1 MIICKNCGRQLP
13 DGNQFCDTCGAP
25 LYEQQPQQY
34 AQPQQNYQYTQDQQ
48 YAQPQQNYQYAQD
61 QQYAQQQYDQYQ
73 QTPQYTQPQYAQPQA
88 AYAANTPAAKSSG
101 KGKKILL
108 IVAIVLLTVVVAAI
122 AASFLLNGG
131 SKQNYLYVKDNTIYA
146 TSGSAEGHEVTDR
159 LGSSYDDIRLKDY
172 KLNSNGTR
180 IFYADD
186 NGLYWNVTTDKKS
199 EPTKIAS
206 SVSSFEIDANGDN
219 VVLYT
224 DSNDLYKYNV
234 AKDEKEKI
242 SSNVGT
248 YRCDESLNKI
258 IFLTYDESLYFVNG
272 NSDKEKIDSDVSS
285 WDCNSDYT
293 VFYYSKDDSYYKK
306 SAGSEEKEKLISG
319 FYSSLA
325 IFPDSGKIYYTKE
338 SKVTIKYS
346 DVVIDDLADSDSK
359 MSEPVEPE
367 YPTRGD
373 YPDYPFSFDFKDEKQ
388 YEKAVE
394 EYDKKVEEIDAAY
407 EKAYEEYQDAY
418 EKYQNDRDEYSA
430 KLSRDELRKQINE
443 GSAEFTKYPLY
454 YYNGSEEKLI
464 DDNYGKECLARL
476 GKSKNYST
484 PVMAYKR
491 SAVSD
496 NNDGAKLKLSQI
508 NSVYDIESRLNDT
521 SYSSSTTDNSSTVYI
536 AREDKI
542 LELSDSF
549 IGGFTIS
556 EDGKTVYYM
565 VGSASDSSQSKDLYK
580 ADISGDTISEGV
592 KICEDVAQ
600 LKMITSDGH
609 IVYMKG
615 TGSTDSLDLYID
627 DTLVDND
634 VYNYAN
640 IFYQDGTLYYATDY
654 SSSSSKATLK
664 CKGSGDSVKIKD
676 DVSLYSVLPDGAVVF
691 LYDYSTSSY
700 TGELYIYN
708 GGKAEKVDD
717 DVQIIV
723 PITDSRAEYESAFS
737 YNTSYNY
744 DY

>member
-13 DGNQFCDTCGAP
+13 DGNQFCDVCGAP
-25 LYEQQPQQY
+25 LYEQQPQQYTQY

-73 QTPQYTQPQYAQPQA
+73 QAQYAQPQA
-88 AYAANTPAAKSSG
+88 AYAANTPVAKSSG
-101 KGKKILL
+101 KGKKVLL
-108 IVAIVLLTVVVAAI
+108 ITAIALLTVVVAAI

-159 LGSSYDDIRLKDY
+159 LGSSYDDVRLSDY
-172 KLNSNGTR
+172 RLNSNGTR

-186 NGLYWNVTTDKKS
+186 KGLYWNVTTDKKS

-224 DSNDLYKYNV
+224 DSNDLYRYNI

-248 YRCDESLNKI
+248 YTCDDTLNKI
-258 IFLTYDESLYFVNG
+258 AFLTYDSSLYFVNG
-272 NSDKEKIDSDVSS
+272 NADKEKIDSDVSY
-285 WDCNSDYT
+285 WDNNSDYT
-293 VFYYSKDDSYYKK
+293 VFYYRKEDSFYKK
-306 SAGSEEKEKLISG
+306 SAGSDEKEKLISG
-319 FYSSLA
+319 FYSKLA

-338 SKVTIKYS
+338 NKVTIKYS
-346 DVVIDDLADSDSK
+346 DVVIDDLADSDSR
-359 MSEPVEPE
+359 MSEPVAPE

-373 YPDYPFSFDFKDEKQ
+373 YPDYPFSSDFKNEKQ

-394 EYDKKVEEIDAAY
+394 EYNKKVEEIDAAY

-418 EKYQNDRDEYSA
+418 DKYRNDRDEYSA

-464 DDNYGKECLARL
+464 DDNYGKECLSRL
-476 GKSKNYST
+476 GKSENYST
-484 PVMAYKR
+484 PVMVYKR
-491 SAVSD
+491 SALSGNDD
-496 NNDGAKLKLSQI
+496 NAKIKLSQI
-508 NSVYDIESRLNDT
+508 NSVYEIESRINDAY
-521 SYSSSTTDNSSTVYI
+521 YSSSTTDNSSTVYI
-536 AREDKI
+536 AREDKL
-542 LELSDSF
+542 LELSESY
-549 IGGFTIS
+549 IERFTIS
-556 EDGKTVYYM
+556 EDGKTVYYT
-565 VGSASDSSQSKDLYK
+565 VGSASGSTQSMDLYK
-580 ADISGDTISEGV
+580 ADISGDTISDGT
-592 KICEDVAQ
+592 KICEDINK
-600 LKMITSDGH
+600 LIMITSDGH
-609 IVYMKG
+609 IVYTKG
-615 TGSTDSLDLYID
+615 TGDTDYMDLYMD
-627 DTLVDND
+627 DKLVDND
-634 VYNYAN
+634 VYCYAN

-654 SSSSSKATLK
+654 SSSSSKATLN

-676 DVSLYSVLPDGAVVF
+676 DVSVYSVLPDGAVVF
-691 LYDYSTSSY
+691 LYDYSTSSH

-708 GGKAEKVDD
+708 GGKNEKVDD
-717 DVQIIV
+717 DVQMIV
-723 PITDSRAEYESAFS
+723 PVTGSRAEYYSDFS
-737 YNTSYNY
+737 YSASYGY
-744 DY
+744 